1 VRESSELHSAI
12 MSKTPTQTDRL
23 RKIIGAFPRV
33 TVTVLGDM
41 VADEFVFGEISRV
54 SREAP
59 VLILRHRERTVL
71 PGGGANAVNNL
82 AELGVNVLPV
92 GIVGNDDPGR
102 LLLRSFRHKRIPV
115 TGILKDKSYTT
126 VTKTR
131 IIAGMPHTWRQQV
144 VRIDRE
150 PEMKLNSHL
159 ARELALATQQYLRA
173 SDALLVSDYGY
184 GAATPEIVNASRGL
198 PASLLLPKW
207 KNLSSVPI
215 VLDSRHRML
224 EFSGITAATPNEP
237 EVEEA
242 LGIKI
247 GQDWGALCSAGAEVI
262 NRMNLKSLIITRG
275 RDGMVAFSEKHKPSD
290 IPIFGTDEVADVT
303 GAGDTVIATFT
314 AAIAAGAT
322 AEEAAHLANYA
333 GGIVVMKRGTATIC
347 PQELI
352 AALEKAPPQTR
363 SH

>member
-1 VRESSELHSAI
+1 
-12 MSKTPTQTDRL
+12 MSKAPRETERL
-23 RKIIGAFPRV
+23 SKIVQAFPRI

-59 VLILRHRERTVL
+59 VLILRHRERTVV

-82 AELGVNVLPV
+82 ADLGASVLPV
-92 GIVGNDDPGR
+92 GIVGNDEPGR

-115 TGILKDKSYTT
+115 TGILRDKNYAT

-131 IIAGMPHTWRQQV
+131 ILAGMPHTWRQQV
-144 VRIDRE
+144 VRLDRE
-150 PEMKLNSHL
+150 PDADL
-159 ARELALATQQYLRA
+159 APHAKRELALAARQYLRA

-184 GAATPEIVNASRGL
+184 GAASPEILNAARGKD
-198 PASLLLPKW
+198 A
-207 KNLSSVPI
+207 VPV

-242 LGIKI
+242 LRVRIR
-247 GQDWGALCSAGAEVI
+247 DWDTLSSAGTQI
-262 NRMNLKSLIITRG
+262 MLRMKLQSLIITRG
-275 RDGMVAFSEKHKPSD
+275 RDGMVAFSGKHKPVD
-290 IPIFGTDEVADVT
+290 IPIFGGDQVTDVT

-314 AAIAAGAT
+314 AALAAGAT

-333 GGIVVMKRGTATIC
+333 GGIVVMKRGTATVSR
-347 PQELI
+347 QEL
-352 AALEKAPPQTR
+352 LEAIQKTTPQTR